1 MVPKSVSY
9 TLKAPES
16 AHLCLLVSVR
26 RFHSPFW
33 GTGRDHVAS
42 LKQGM
47 GSPDWCRDLVGSSG
61 PRRALGVPPQL
72 GGSSGCKERAWALGW
87 ATLE

>member
-1 MVPKSVSY
+1 MPKSVSC
-9 TLKAPES
+9 TLRAPEG
-16 AHLCLLVSVR
+16 AHLCLPVSVR
-26 RFHSPFW
+26 RFRSPSW

-47 GSPDWCRDLVGSSG
+47 GSPARCRDPVGSSG

-72 GGSSGCKERAWALGW
+72 GGSSGCKERAWVLGW
-87 ATLE
+87 ASLE